1 MIRDYGTALRI
12 DLSNKKTAEERLG
25 QDLLTS
31 FIGGKGF
38 AATILYNE
46 LPVQTEPLNPDNIL
60 VIAVGPLTGTNAPA
74 FSKTAF
80 ATKSPLTGMFIDS
93 YVGGSLGPEL
103 RSAGYELIIIK
114 GKAERPVYVY
124 IEDEKVKIEDA
135 SDLWGKDVM
144 ETERAL
150 KHTLG
155 ENVQIASIGPAGEN
169 LVNYAC
175 VCHQIFRQSGRGGIG
190 AVMGSKNLKA
200 VVVSGRGKVVPS
212 NETDFASVDIIRTGG
227 VTLCQLILLNLEGV

>member
-93 YVGGSLGPEL
+93 YVGGSLG
-103 RSAGYELIIIK
+103 
-114 GKAERPVYVY
+114 RPVYVY